1 MLTARYKLIFLSKE
15 NNAGVFMEEGNT
27 QLPSVSTLDSA
38 QVTSDTCKVILTKTF
53 CISNNVKLDIKI
65 HHLQHGVCDFVLPQL
80 QKHLCMAQATDV
92 Y

>member
-1 MLTARYKLIFLSKE
+1 MLTARYKLIFLINV

-38 QVTSDTCKVILTKTF
+38 QVTSDSCKVILTNI
-53 CISNNVKLDIKI
+53 CISNSVKLDIKI
-65 HHLQHGVCDFVLPQL
+65 HHLQHGVCDFVTGVV

>member
-1 MLTARYKLIFLSKE
+1 MLTARYKLIFLNNV
-15 NNAGVFMEEGNT
+15 NNAGMFMEEGNT

-38 QVTSDTCKVILTKTF
+38 QVTSDSCKVVLTNI
-53 CISNNVKLDIKI
+53 CISNNVTLDIKI
-65 HHLQHGVCDFVLPQL
+65 HHLQHGVCDFVTGVV

>member
-1 MLTARYKLIFLSKE
+1 MLTANLSKE

-38 QVTSDTCKVILTKTF
+38 QVTSDSCKVVLTNI

-65 HHLQHGVCDFVLPQL
+65 HHLQYGVCDFVLPQL
-80 QKHLCMAQATDV
+80 QKHLCMAQATNV

>member
-1 MLTARYKLIFLSKE
+1 MLTANLSKE

-38 QVTSDTCKVILTKTF
+38 QVTSDSCKVVLTNI

-65 HHLQHGVCDFVLPQL
+65 HHIQHGVCDFVTVVV